1 MPEKITKRGKKIIEK
16 QKKMQKIKKIGIC
29 VLIVCVVVSISVYA
43 YIAKPETKTEK
54 HNRTATITTNM
65 GTIKIK
71 LYEDKAPITT
81 ANFIS
86 LAESGFYDNLTF
98 HRVAKDFV
106 IQGGDPNGDG
116 TGGSGETIPWED
128 TGLKN
133 IKYSIAM
140 ARSGDPDTPE
150 GANTATSQFFINLKD
165 NPSLDSY
172 TYPFVVFGQVISG
185 TEVVDAIGAL
195 YPTEPPY
202 DGHPTADVIII
213 SVTISG

>member
-1 MPEKITKRGKKIIEK
+1 MPEKITKREQRIIEK
-16 QKKMQKIKKIGIC
+16 QKKMQKLKKIGIC
-29 VLIVCVVVSISVYA
+29 AVIICIIVSVCVYA
-43 YIAKPETKTEK
+43 YVTKPEPKK
-54 HNRTATITTNM
+54 HNRTATIETSM

-81 ANFIS
+81 ANFIE

-116 TGGSGETIPWED
+116 TGGSGKTIPWED
-128 TGLKN
+128 TSLKN
-133 IKYSIAM
+133 IKYSVSM
-140 ARSGDPDTPE
+140 ARSGDPDTVE

-165 NPSLDSY
+165 NQNLDSY

-202 DGHPTADVIII
+202 DGHPTTDVIII
-213 SVTISG
+213 GVTISE